1 MKYDEIEVRDSFSV
15 FGLKDVFVDIQ
26 LKCVV
31 PVVCVGEVFD
41 GGVCCEFV
49 GAVGFCDFAAALP
62 VIDGQGG
69 GGGGGVDGGVDGRL
83 FNHFIYHIN

>member
-1 MKYDEIEVRDSFSV
+1 MKNDEIQIGDRFAV
-15 FGLKDVFVDIQ
+15 FGLKNVFVDIQ

-41 GGVCCEFV
+41 GGVCGEFV

-62 VIDGQGG
+62 VVDGQG
-69 GGGGGVDGGVDGRL
+69 VPPPNDGFR
-83 FNHFIYHIN
+83 

>member
-1 MKYDEIEVRDSFSV
+1 MKYDEIEVRDCFPV
-15 FGLKDVFVDIQ
+15 FGLKDVFIDIQ

-41 GGVCCEFV
+41 GGVCGEFV

-62 VIDGQGG
+62 VVDGQGG
-69 GGGGGVDGGVDGRL
+69 GVGGVGGGVGICAR